1 MIGFLVD
8 STFCLREIKRNIVG
22 GTWLI
27 TFIHDWS
34 DTQWK
39 QGTNNFEHIIF
50 TSNKKIDLKNT
61 HYN

>member
-39 QGTNNFEHIIF
+39 QGTNNFEHIKNNSQF
-50 TSNKKIDLKNT
+50 LQATKKLT
-61 HYN
+61 

>member
-8 STFCLREIKRNIVG
+8 FTFCLREIKRNIVG

-39 QGTNNFEHIIF
+39 QGTNNFLQA
-50 TSNKKIDLKNT
+50 TKKLT
-61 HYN
+61 